1 MHFVLLVL
9 FLTTIFLHIQYMLVF
24 APVLGCL
31 TWWRDRCEDLEQWM
45 TNGVTMET
53 VQDGRNVVC
62 SASHLTALIAYSSY
76 SLHKHTTPFTP
87 MTSLKEQ
94 LLLCV
99 YTICPTCVCDLLIT
113 QPCSVEWHPR
123 TEMNFKSGPYLK

>member
-9 FLTTIFLHIQYMLVF
+9 FLTTIFFTYTVHVG
-24 APVLGCL
+24 VCTCCL

-62 SASHLTALIAYSSY
+62 SASHLTAFSVIAYSSY
-76 SLHKHTTPFTP
+76 SLHKRTTPFTP